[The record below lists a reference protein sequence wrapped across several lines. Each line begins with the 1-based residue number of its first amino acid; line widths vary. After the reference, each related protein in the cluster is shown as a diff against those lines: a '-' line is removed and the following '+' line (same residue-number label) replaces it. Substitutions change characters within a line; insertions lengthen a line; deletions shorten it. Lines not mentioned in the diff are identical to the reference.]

1 MSAKEQLQIPAAAQR
16 DPRSL
21 EVLRV
26 WIAEQDQHI
35 ALAFG
40 MWEDPA
46 DWGTLL
52 ADLARHIANAHA
64 EQDRHVNTDDFLD
77 RLREG
82 FDHDLDGGGDE
93 REPN

>member
-1 MSAKEQLQIPAAAQR
+1 MSAKEPLAIPAAAQR

-35 ALAFG
+35 SLSFG
-40 MWEDPA
+40 MWDDPA

-52 ADLARHIANAHA
+52 ADLARHIADAHA
-64 EQDRHVNTDDFLD
+64 EHDRNLDPEQFLN

-82 FDHDLDGGGDE
+82 FEHELDTE
-93 REPN
+93 EETEH